1 MCSSHANSSYVF
13 HPFKNTRLRFRHV
26 QRRRKMLEV
35 GGQAAEGSGIEAR
48 SGDQSTRAN
57 RGKKFS
63 PSFFSY
69 QDGLSWHIRVL
80 Y

>member
-1 MCSSHANSSYVF
+1 
-13 HPFKNTRLRFRHV
+13 
-26 QRRRKMLEV
+26 MLEV

-48 SGDQSTRAN
+48 SGDESTREA
-57 RGKKFS
+57 RKKFS